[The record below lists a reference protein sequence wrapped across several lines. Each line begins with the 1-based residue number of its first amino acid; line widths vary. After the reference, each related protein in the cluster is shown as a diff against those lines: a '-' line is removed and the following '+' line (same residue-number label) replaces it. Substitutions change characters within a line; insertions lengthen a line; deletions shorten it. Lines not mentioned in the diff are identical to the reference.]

1 MSGGKFQYDQ
11 YKIGQ
16 IAEDI
21 QQTIDKNGL
30 KLDEDLI
37 KENKKWYGND
47 YYERFPEELYHY
59 KYPDNVIEK
68 FKEAVDILKK
78 AEIYA
83 QRIDWLLSG
92 DDGEESFFRRLEED
106 LKQIENDKLVPF
118 SETCYCS
125 PKNGGDGICH
135 CNIADTLVLKN

>member
-1 MSGGKFQYDQ
+1 MSGGRFDYDQ

-21 QQTIDKNGL
+21 QEI
-30 KLDEDLI
+30 I
-37 KENKKWYGND
+37 
-47 YYERFPEELYHY
+47 ERFPEELYHY

-83 QRIDWLLSG
+83 ERIDWLLSG
-92 DDGEESFFRRLEED
+92 DDSEESFFKRLEED
-106 LKQIENDKLVPF
+106 LKLLN
-118 SETCYCS
+118 T
-125 PKNGGDGICH
+125 
-135 CNIADTLVLKN
+135 